1 MANRFVP
8 QAWIEHLLCAWPV
21 RQLHVCQPAGQLL
34 FKTRLCLSPPAER
47 SSRPLATLAG
57 PPWPG
62 PLLSRSQLLAVALCT
77 PDLQQTL
84 ATLAYLLSRELHR
97 DCGSSRSQF
106 SPWRTLTPHSK
117 SNSVSTLL
125 EAACP
130 EMSPSEWVPPSS
142 PFKLSVPHS
151 LRQEALSPSVKM
163 WTLSTPDRGRG
174 PIPEI
179 GG

>member
-1 MANRFVP
+1 MFKALHNLDLTSFYDSSPTTSVS
-8 QAWIEHLLCAWPV
+8 
-21 RQLHVCQPAGQLL
+21 QLNELL
-34 FKTRLCLSPPAER
+34 FT
-47 SSRPLATLAG
+47 
-57 PPWPG
+57 
-62 PLLSRSQLLAVALCT
+62 LLSRSQLLAVALCT

-130 EMSPSEWVPPSS
+130 EMSPS
-142 PFKLSVPHS
+142 
-151 LRQEALSPSVKM
+151 
-163 WTLSTPDRGRG
+163 
-174 PIPEI
+174 
-179 GG
+179 